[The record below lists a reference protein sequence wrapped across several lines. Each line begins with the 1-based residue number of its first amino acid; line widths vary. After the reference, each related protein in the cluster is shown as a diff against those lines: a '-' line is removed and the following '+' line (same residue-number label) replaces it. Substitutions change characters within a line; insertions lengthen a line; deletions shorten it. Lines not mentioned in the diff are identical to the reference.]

1 MIRYVN
7 TPDKGKLNLRIQPTT
22 SSGIITK
29 IPFNTQLEVSYV
41 TDEWYLTKYKD
52 QSGYVMSKYLASDR
66 AVTVK
71 DLQQIY
77 DSLKATLDVIEKI
90 IK

>member
-22 SSGIITK
+22 SSGVITK

-52 QSGYVMSKYLASDR
+52 
-66 AVTVK
+66 
-71 DLQQIY
+71 
-77 DSLKATLDVIEKI
+77 
-90 IK
+90 